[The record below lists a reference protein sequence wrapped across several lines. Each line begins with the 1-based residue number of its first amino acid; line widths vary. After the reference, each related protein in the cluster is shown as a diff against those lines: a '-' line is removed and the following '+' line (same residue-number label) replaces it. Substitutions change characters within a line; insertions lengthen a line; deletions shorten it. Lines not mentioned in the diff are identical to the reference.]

1 MAVMRRAYDIAL
13 TALAPTVWGST
24 YAVTTLLLP
33 PDRPL
38 LAATIR
44 ALPSGLLLLLVG
56 ARALPSTPSWWL
68 RVLILGTLNIGA
80 FFYFLFVAAY
90 ELPGGVAALVGSVQP
105 LFVIIIAAW
114 ALHTAIRRTHLVAC
128 AIAMVGI
135 ALLVLRNDAGIS
147 TLGVSAA
154 LLAAL
159 SMASGIVLTKRWGR
173 PPGVSVLTFTAWQ
186 LTAGGLVLA
195 PVMLITEGLPTSL
208 SSANILGFV
217 FLSVIGAM
225 LAYVLWFRGIDRL
238 APLTVSFLGFFSPLT
253 ATVLGVLLLNE
264 IFQPLQI
271 IGAVLVL
278 LALILVQRRAKK
290 RGESSLPANSVRL
303 GNSGGA
309 SRRDVTQRTIP

>member
-1 MAVMRRAYDIAL
+1 MAVMRRAYDVAL

-24 YAVTTLLLP
+24 YAVTTLFLP

-56 ARALPSTPSWWL
+56 ARSLPSTPSWWL

-90 ELPGGVAALVGSVQP
+90 ELPGGVAALVGSIQP
-105 LFVIIIAAW
+105 LLVIVIAAW
-114 ALHTAIRRTHLVAC
+114 ALRTAIRGVHIVAC

-135 ALLVLRNDAGIS
+135 ALLVLRDGAGIS
-147 TLGVSAA
+147 AVGVIAA

-173 PPGVSVLTFTAWQ
+173 PLGVSVLTFTAWQ

-208 SSANILGFV
+208 SSANIFGFV

-238 APLTVSFLGFFSPLT
+238 APVTVSFLGFFSPLT

-264 IFQPLQI
+264 LFQPLQI
-271 IGAVLVL
+271 FGAVLVL
-278 LALILVQRRAKK
+278 LALVLVQRPPKLRRHSALTVNSLR
-290 RGESSLPANSVRL
+290 RGGAE
-303 GNSGGA
+303 GA

>member
-1 MAVMRRAYDIAL
+1 MAVMRRAYDVAL

-24 YAVTTLLLP
+24 YAVTTLFLP

-56 ARALPSTPSWWL
+56 ARSLPSTPSWWL

-105 LFVIIIAAW
+105 LLVIVIAAW
-114 ALHTAIRRTHLVAC
+114 ALRTAIRGMHIVAC
-128 AIAMVGI
+128 SIAMVGI
-135 ALLVLRNDAGIS
+135 ALLVIRDGAGIS
-147 TLGVSAA
+147 AVGVIAA

-195 PVMLITEGLPTSL
+195 PVMFITEGLPTSL
-208 SSANILGFV
+208 SSANIFGFV
-217 FLSVIGAM
+217 FLSVVGAM

-238 APLTVSFLGFFSPLT
+238 APVAVSFLGFFSPLT

-264 IFQPLQI
+264 LFQPLQI
-271 IGAVLVL
+271 VGAVLVL
-278 LALILVQRRAKK
+278 LALVLVQRPPKL
-290 RGESSLPANSVRL
+290 RGNSSLGANSVRL
-303 GNSGGA
+303 GGVEYT
-309 SRRDVTQRTIP
+309 SRRDVTQRTMP